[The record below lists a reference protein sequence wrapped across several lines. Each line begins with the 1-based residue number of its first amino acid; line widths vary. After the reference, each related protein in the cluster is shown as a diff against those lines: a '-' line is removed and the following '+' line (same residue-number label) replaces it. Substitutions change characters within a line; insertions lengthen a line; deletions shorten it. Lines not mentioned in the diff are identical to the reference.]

1 MSSIARWAA
10 SAALSI
16 AVLTVG
22 AQAQV
27 NEPPA
32 ASTPAPAATPPAAS
46 LATTEIAAA
55 PVVVAQTTTQAAAAA
70 PVNHTAAKAAPKFD
84 GADTAWMLISTVL
97 VLIMTVPGIILFYG
111 GMLRTKNALSIVAHT
126 LAATAIITLLW
137 AMFGSSLAYSGGN
150 GWIGD
155 TARLSANGLIG
166 KNVGAHPSAP
176 TIPESVFFLFQ
187 LSFAI
192 ITFALILG
200 ATAERMRLG
209 VTVAFAALW
218 SVLVYAPV
226 AHWIWHPN
234 GWLAQMGHMD
244 FAGGTVVHIASGVS
258 GLVAAWVLGPR
269 RGFGKEPMVPH
280 NLMITVLGAGLL
292 WAGWFG
298 FNAGSAFEASTRA
311 AGALLA
317 TQVGACAGAMF
328 WGICEYARRGQW
340 SVLGSFTGAIAGLI
354 AVTPASGFVGIGG
367 ALIIGAAAG
376 VICFFCVVHF
386 KAATGIDDSLD
397 VFALHGVGGLVGTLL
412 TPVLATATVA
422 PVTATIWTNGM
433 GALAVMAY
441 AGVATWII
449 LKLISIVLALR
460 VDAESEKVGLD
471 VAQHGE
477 MLAPNA

>member
-1 MSSIARWAA
+1 MVMRALMRGACAA
-10 SAALSI
+10 TLALTLWLQCADAA
-16 AVLTVG
+16 
-22 AQAQV
+22 AQA
-27 NEPPA
+27 PA
-32 ASTPAPAATPPAAS
+32 ADATAPAAATTTSALPAPAAAPIVVAQSSAAPAMA
-46 LATTEIAAA
+46 APAAA
-55 PVVVAQTTTQAAAAA
+55 PAAAKPAI
-70 PVNHTAAKAAPKFD
+70 N

-97 VLIMTVPGIILFYG
+97 VLLMTIPGIILFYG

-126 LAATAIITLLW
+126 LAATAVITVLW
-137 AMFGSSLAYSGGN
+137 AMCGYSVAFTAGN
-150 GWIGD
+150 GYFGD
-155 TARLSANGLIG
+155 LSRLFANGLIG
-166 KNVGAHPSAP
+166 KNVGVHAAAP

-218 SVLVYAPV
+218 SVVVYAPV
-226 AHWIWHPN
+226 AHWIWHPT
-234 GWLAQMGHMD
+234 GWLAKMGHMD
-244 FAGGTVVHIASGVS
+244 FAGGTVVHIASGAS
-258 GLVAAWVLGPR
+258 ALVAAWVLGPR
-269 RGFGKEPMVPH
+269 RGFGKEPMVPY

-317 TQVGACAGAMF
+317 TQVAACSGAMF
-328 WGICEYARRGQW
+328 WGLCEYMRRGQW

-354 AVTPASGFVGIGG
+354 GVTPASGFVGIDG
-367 ALIIGAAAG
+367 ALIIGAVTGA
-376 VICFFCVVHF
+376 VCFFSVVYF
-386 KAATGIDDSLD
+386 KARTGIDDSLD
-397 VFALHGVGGLVGTLL
+397 VFALHGVGGVVGTLM
-412 TPVLATATVA
+412 TPLMATAAVAPITATV
-422 PVTATIWTNGM
+422 WTNAL

-441 AGVATWII
+441 AGAATWII
-449 LKLISIVLALR
+449 LALIGVVMNLR

>member
-1 MSSIARWAA
+1 MVMTILMRALGAA
-10 SAALSI
+10 TLTLALW
-16 AVLTVG
+16 
-22 AQAQV
+22 AQA
-27 NEPPA
+27 A
-32 ASTPAPAATPPAAS
+32 ATMAQTPSADSAGAAPVTALNAVAPAATPAPAVVIAQAS
-46 LATTEIAAA
+46 EA
-55 PVVVAQTTTQAAAAA
+55 PSAAAA
-70 PVNHTAAKAAPKFD
+70 PAAMAKPQIS

-97 VLIMTVPGIILFYG
+97 VLLMTIPGIILFYG

-126 LAATAIITLLW
+126 LAATAVITVLW
-137 AMFGSSLAYSGGN
+137 ALCGYSVAFTSGN
-150 GWIGD
+150 GYFGD
-155 TARLSANGLIG
+155 LTRLFAHGLIG
-166 KNVGAHPSAP
+166 KNVGAHAVAP

-218 SVLVYAPV
+218 SVIVYAPV
-226 AHWIWHPN
+226 AHWVWHPT
-234 GWLAQMGHMD
+234 GWLAKMGHMD
-244 FAGGTVVHIASGVS
+244 FAGGTVVHIASGAS
-258 GLVAAWVLGPR
+258 ALVAAWVLGPR
-269 RGFGKEPMVPH
+269 RGFGKEPMVPY

-317 TQVGACAGAMF
+317 TQVAACSGAMF
-328 WGICEYARRGQW
+328 WGLCEYMRRGQW

-354 AVTPASGFVGIGG
+354 GVTPASGFVGIGG
-367 ALIIGAAAG
+367 ALIIGG
-376 VICFFCVVHF
+376 VTGAVCFFSVVYF
-386 KAATGIDDSLD
+386 KARTGIDDSLD

-412 TPVLATATVA
+412 TPALATAAVA
-422 PVTATIWTNGM
+422 PITATVWTNAI
-433 GALAVMAY
+433 GAMAVMAY
-441 AGVATWII
+441 AGAATWII
-449 LKLISIVLALR
+449 LALIGLVTNLR